1 MNLQQGDI
9 QRKSLLYMQIAEKV
23 KEEIRIRNLAPH
35 DPVPSEGELA
45 QMFGVSRMTSKL
57 ALEALT
63 KQGIVYRLPR
73 RGTFLA
79 GDYAK
84 QDHESI
90 HSLANEKQA
99 KPKKKRI
106 ALVVPNLDD
115 YISRIIQST
124 EAAAREHHY
133 HLLVRITKDKEDES
147 SSLQEL
153 YEDHMDGIILY
164 PRGRKTCSE
173 MVMKLRL
180 LGYPL
185 VIIDRIFREVEI
197 DCVYH
202 DHFQGAYRLTE
213 YLIAMGHK
221 EIGFIS
227 MPFDGVTSREDRYKG
242 FLQAMLDHKLPLNSY
257 NFFLNCSEM
266 MNDLNAANPQ
276 LEDFIQGNAA
286 LTAIMC
292 MDDYLAASCL
302 STAIHMKKKVPDQL
316 SIAGFS
322 DILLASLLP
331 VPLTTVRQPTGPL
344 GQAAVELL
352 DKRLTAPEGKAVTV
366 KVDTLLIK
374 RDTVKRLHS

>member
-1 MNLQQGDI
+1 MNVQQGDI
-9 QRKSLLYMQIAEKV
+9 RRKSLLYMQIAEKV
-23 KEEIRIRNLAPH
+23 KEEIRIRKLAPH
-35 DPVPSEGELA
+35 DPVPSEGELS
-45 QMFGVSRMTSKL
+45 QMFGVSRMTTKL
-57 ALEALT
+57 ALEYLA
-63 KQGIVYRLPR
+63 KQGIVYRLAR
-73 RGTFLA
+73 RGTFLS
-79 GDYAK
+79 GDYAEPYREPMQHK
-84 QDHESI
+84 AQVE
-90 HSLANEKQA
+90 
-99 KPKKKRI
+99 KKRI

-115 YISRIIQST
+115 YIARIIQST
-124 EAAAREHHY
+124 EAAARERNY

-147 SSLQEL
+147 ASLQEL
-153 YEDHMDGIILY
+153 YEEQMDGIILY
-164 PRGRKTCSE
+164 PRGSKTCSE

-180 LGYPL
+180 LNYPL

-213 YLIAMGHK
+213 HLIDMGHK

-242 FLQAMLDHKLPLNSY
+242 FLQAMLDHNLPLNSY
-257 NFFLNCSEM
+257 NFFLNCSET

-276 LEDFIQGNAA
+276 LEEFIQGNAA

-302 STAIHMKKKVPDQL
+302 STAVHMKKQVPEQL

-331 VPLTTVRQPTGPL
+331 IPLTTVRQPTGPL
-344 GQAAVELL
+344 GQAAIELL
-352 DKRLTAPEGKAVTV
+352 NQRMTSPEGKAVSV

-374 RDTVKRLHS
+374 RRTVTRRRS